1 MNSAEP
7 FITERTQET
16 ATATANTP
24 SVSTPQFAKPEF
36 SKPELSQPE
45 LSQPQQRQVGQAQSL
60 RDYVEQAVTNYFQ
73 NLEGQD
79 VTEVYDMVLS
89 EVEAPLLEVVMKYC
103 RHNQTKAAIV
113 LGLNRGTL
121 RKKLKQYGLL

>member
-7 FITERTQET
+7 FITERHQEPT
-16 ATATANTP
+16 PATAAVP
-24 SVSTPQFAKPEF
+24 SAPVPQF
-36 SKPELSQPE
+36 SQPE
-45 LSQPQQRQVGQAQSL
+45 QRQQVGQAQSL

-73 NLEGQD
+73 NLEGQE

-103 RHNQTKAAIV
+103 RHNQTKAAHV